1 MAQTKQ
7 IVWGI
12 RKAKEEA
19 EIYTQAWR
27 EEEGRGLMCDLR
39 TAPYLTLQG
48 VSLLGPGHLQVLG
61 QCRELVAP
69 CPVVAVAGQGLG
81 LPGVDQGHHVHGQV
95 ALGSVARRLPPVLKL
110 TLQPAHP
117 LAVLEPG
124 VVSHTLGPD
133 QPPSL
138 LHKVVPVE
146 KLEGG
151 GGGPG
156 GQGLAF
162 GTLTFHLCVFLA
174 DSKKITCSYTRRR

>member
-1 MAQTKQ
+1 MT
-7 IVWGI
+7 
-12 RKAKEEA
+12 
-19 EIYTQAWR
+19 
-27 EEEGRGLMCDLR
+27 RGPPR
-39 TAPYLTLQG
+39 SYLTLQG
-48 VSLLGPGHLQVLG
+48 VSFLGPGHLQVLG
-61 QCRELVAP
+61 QCREFVAP

-151 GGGPG
+151 GPG

-162 GTLTFHLCVFLA
+162 GALTFRLCVFPA
-174 DSKKITCSYTRRR
+174 DCKKITCSYTRRR